1 MSYDSRTG
9 AVLFAARLDRV
20 AAFYSSVLG
29 LSEANRDDD
38 HILPESPGFQLVVH
52 RIPGR
57 PAATAEV
64 AERPVR
70 RAAAAI
76 KPVFFVRSV
85 ATVRAIANA
94 HGGAMDPEEKEW
106 RFHGALVCDA
116 LDPDGNSFS
125 SAIFSDSRRKPPSTI
140 SGLEIRL
147 QQHEAPAFL
156 LLLSC
161 HDGERRG
168 RRGTGLDLP
177 GPRAHHGHPGLQG
190 VWNFA

>member
-38 HILPESPGFQLVVH
+38 HILLESPGFQLVVH

-64 AERPVR
+64 AEGPVR

-116 LDPDGNSFS
+116 LDRVPRLGHGAVYVRHAMRDKHIEHEQYVHEHG
-125 SAIFSDSRRKPPSTI
+125 IDMPEV
-140 SGLEIRL
+140 LEW
-147 QQHEAPAFL
+147 
-156 LLLSC
+156 
-161 HDGERRG
+161 
-168 RRGTGLDLP
+168 TWP
-177 GPRAHHGHPGLQG
+177 GQPR
-190 VWNFA
+190 

>member
-38 HILPESPGFQLVVH
+38 HILLESPGFQLVVH
-52 RIPGR
+52 RIPRR

-116 LDPDGNSFS
+116 LDPDGNVIQF
-125 SAIFSDSRRKPPSTI
+125 R
-140 SGLEIRL
+140 EIL
-147 QQHEAPAFL
+147 
-156 LLLSC
+156 
-161 HDGERRG
+161 
-168 RRGTGLDLP
+168 
-177 GPRAHHGHPGLQG
+177 
-190 VWNFA
+190 